1 MFLGEYTHA
10 LDARGRIIVPAR
22 FRSELETG
30 LVVTRGYD
38 PCLVIYPLDGW
49 TALASR
55 VAQTSAASRNAR
67 SYGRLV
73 FGGAYE
79 ATLDSMGRVLIPAFL
94 REYAGIEEEAVVV
107 GVNTY
112 LEIWHPEKWRDALE
126 RDAQNLDAILA
137 DMTNMGV

>member
-49 TALASR
+49 TALASK
-55 VAQTSAASRNAR
+55 VAQASAASRNAR

-94 REYAGIEEEAVVV
+94 REYAGIEGEAVVV

-112 LEIWHPEKWRDALE
+112 LEIWHPGKWRDTLE
-126 RDAQNLDAILA
+126 RDAQNLDVILA